1 MLISLEI
8 YGQDAD
14 NRRGQIHYN
23 AELQESDN
31 DEIIAHIKFMYE
43 PGINNYTVLL
53 YDEQHD
59 REFEFEVLASDYLTP
74 EELEELE

>member
-8 YGQDAD
+8 YGADAD
-14 NRRGQIHYN
+14 NRRGQLQYN

-31 DEIIAHIKFMYE
+31 DEIRAQLEFMYE
-43 PGINNYTVLL
+43 PGINNYTVFL
-53 YDEQHD
+53 YDEQYD

-74 EELEELE
+74 EELKGFE

>member
-1 MLISLEI
+1 MLVYPEI
-8 YGQDAD
+8 YGADAD
-14 NRRGQIHYN
+14 NRRGQIQYN

-31 DEIIAHIKFMYE
+31 DEIRAQLEFMYE
-43 PGINNYTVLL
+43 PGVNNYTVFL

-74 EELEELE
+74 EELKEYI

>member
-1 MLISLEI
+1 MLISLEN

-14 NRRGQIHYN
+14 NRRGQLHYN

-31 DEIIAHIKFMYE
+31 DEIRVQLEFMYE
-43 PGINNYTVLL
+43 PGINNYTVFL
-53 YDEQHD
+53 YAEQHD

-74 EELEELE
+74 EELKGFE

>member
-1 MLISLEI
+1 MLVYPEV

-14 NRRGQIHYN
+14 GNRGQIHYN

-31 DEIIAHIKFMYE
+31 DEIIAQIKFMYE
-43 PGINNYTVLL
+43 PGVNNYTVFL

-59 REFEFEVLASDYLTP
+59 REFEFEVLASDYIK
-74 EELEELE
+74 EL

>member
-1 MLISLEI
+1 MLVYPEI
-8 YGQDAD
+8 YGADAD
-14 NRRGQIHYN
+14 NRRGQLQYN

-31 DEIIAHIKFMYE
+31 DEIRAQLEFMYE
-43 PGINNYTVLL
+43 PGVNNYTVFL

-59 REFEFEVLASDYLTP
+59 REFAFEVLASDYLTP